1 MKLRQGQG
9 GFTLVEIAIVL
20 IIIGLLLGA
29 VLKGQELIDQTKIKR
44 VVNDFNAITAAIY
57 SYKDRYGFYPGD
69 DPNAGT
75 RWQAATGRAAAGAPT
90 PPNGGNGVIDG
101 LNIAGGANESGYA
114 WQHLRLA
121 GFVGG
126 DVSDATRAQ
135 QPEKTPFDSNY
146 VLGSGAVL
154 GFAAGTN
161 LFCARLPA
169 KAAEMLDKQL
179 DDGDP
184 RTGNIRAGAPAAAMN
199 ANIQGAATTNP
210 VYVDNPATPWHP
222 VCRRL

>member
-29 VLKGQELIDQTKIKR
+29 VLKGQEMIEQTKIKR
-44 VVNDFNAITAAIY
+44 VVNDFNAITAAVY

-75 RWQAATGRAAAGAPT
+75 RWQAATGRAAAV
-90 PPNGGNGVIDG
+90 NGNGDNLING
-101 LNIAGGANESGYA
+101 LNLAGGANETGYA
-114 WQHLRLA
+114 WQDLRLA

-126 DVSDATRAQ
+126 DVATAALAQ
-135 QPEKTPFDSNY
+135 TPEKTPFNSNY
-146 VLGSGAVL
+146 GLGGGNFFGFGATAIV
-154 GFAAGTN
+154 
-161 LFCARLPA
+161 FCASLPP

-179 DDGDP
+179 DDGNP
-184 RTGNIRAGAPAAAMN
+184 QTGNVRAGAPQEGIN
-199 ANIQGAATTNP
+199 AGFGVAVAGTQ
-210 VYVDNPATPWHP
+210 VYVDNPATPWYP